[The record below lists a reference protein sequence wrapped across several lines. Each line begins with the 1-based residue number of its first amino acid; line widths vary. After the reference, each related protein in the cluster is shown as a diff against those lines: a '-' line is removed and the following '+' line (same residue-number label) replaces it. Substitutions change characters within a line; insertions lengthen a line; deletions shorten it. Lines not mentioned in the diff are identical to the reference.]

1 MSDNE
6 NKVKEYD
13 MIRAEIM
20 QKIELHNNLSTF
32 TITTSVAVLSFAFS
46 QNNAFLYLIPF
57 CIIIPMSLRISYY
70 LSAMTKLSSY
80 MIVFLENDG
89 VYNWETNNR
98 ELINTRISKKKNR
111 VFDFTSQRY
120 YEHLI
125 LSIVCYFLY
134 AINYIQYNQFDW
146 TIFINLLWPLLLVAF
161 EGMVTRHLNSMDKE
175 KNARV
180 QEWKKLKEQQLNN
193 SNDISTH

>member
-70 LSAMTKLSSY
+70 LSALTKLSSY
-80 MIVFLENDG
+80 MIVFLENNG

-98 ELINTRISKKKNR
+98 ELINIRISKKR
-111 VFDFTSQRY
+111 IEF
-120 YEHLI
+120 LI
-125 LSIVCYFLY
+125 SHCNVI
-134 AINYIQYNQFDW
+134 
-146 TIFINLLWPLLLVAF
+146 
-161 EGMVTRHLNSMDKE
+161 M
-175 KNARV
+175 
-180 QEWKKLKEQQLNN
+180 
-193 SNDISTH
+193 ST